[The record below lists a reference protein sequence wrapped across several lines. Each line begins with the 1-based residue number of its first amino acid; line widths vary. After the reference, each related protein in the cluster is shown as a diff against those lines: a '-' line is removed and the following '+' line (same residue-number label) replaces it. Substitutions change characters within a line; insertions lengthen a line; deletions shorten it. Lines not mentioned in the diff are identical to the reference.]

1 MGDGR
6 SKPRR
11 QRRVAENKG
20 RSKQPDGDGIIDV
33 EFVEQQPVRD
43 LAVRSRDLGAVEVL
57 PKEQDVIDAVE
68 VTVWDDLWTIT
79 LRHGVQALNDWARA
93 VQSGDYDPDYDE
105 DDDG

>member
-1 MGDGR
+1 M
-6 SKPRR
+6 
-11 QRRVAENKG
+11 
-20 RSKQPDGDGIIDV
+20 
-33 EFVEQQPVRD
+33 
-43 LAVRSRDLGAVEVL
+43 EVL

-93 VQSGDYDPDYDE
+93 VQSGEYAPDYDE